1 MPASRFLGLC
11 ALLQAF
17 RATQAFAPDWTITKY
32 FEDSV
37 TTLPGN
43 TGRYGTYPA
52 TEYTSTVTVVPTVTS
67 PIATATI
74 IATTYPEAITY
85 ILIGL
90 EPGQGTSSSYDYS
103 ESTNTYYVPLTYTYP
118 RYCSVTSGESTITTS
133 ARISIPTEI
142 QSHLTP
148 TVTSVTTSVV
158 DYLESVSYYTSAASF
173 IDPTELP
180 SGVYSSI
187 EASHTPS
194 EIQYCPYGSHSSSGG
209 YGSQSSSSS
218 SSSDNYDGYCG
229 RYYGC
234 YHSYWSPYL
243 ALSLIITFSWFGL
256 FFIVGLIE
264 SAVRFR
270 KLMRGR
276 GASRGLPKS
285 FACLCPILSCLFII
299 CMHRG
304 YRPKP
309 REEQEELE
317 RNWKSM
323 SFAAKFTLWLKYGF
337 SRSYPPM
344 LGAAP
349 PLATD
354 PLPASQPQMAQ
365 QPVVPGVMPP
375 LPQQTGP
382 QPLPHQTDQQT
393 ERQADNQ
400 QQEQQPVLRS
410 AEQNPESSQR
420 EYQPLP
426 AVGQSGSTGLFEH
439 PTHAVSPVNEQG
451 SPLPLQSDLTQPYT
465 SHNQHI
471 HEEQPQNAITQ
482 PTDLHSGAPKNA

>member
-1 MPASRFLGLC
+1 MATSRFLGLC
-11 ALLQAF
+11 TLLQAL
-17 RATQAFAPDWTITKY
+17 RATQAFAPDWTVTKY

-43 TGRYGTYPA
+43 TNRYGTYPA
-52 TEYTSTVTVVPTVTS
+52 TEYTSTVTIVPTVIS
-67 PIATATI
+67 PTATATTT
-74 IATTYPEAITY
+74 ATTYLSITY
-85 ILIGL
+85 VFIGL
-90 EPGQGTSSSYDYS
+90 EPGQGTSSSYDDY

-118 RYCSVTSGESTITTS
+118 RRCSVASGESTLTTS
-133 ARISIPTEI
+133 ARLSIPTEI
-142 QSHLTP
+142 QSQLTP
-148 TVTSVTTSVV
+148 TVTTVTTSVG
-158 DYLESVSYYTSAASF
+158 DYLDSLSYYTSTASLV
-173 IDPTELP
+173 DPTDLP
-180 SGVYSSI
+180 SGIYSSI
-187 EASHTPS
+187 EAIHTPS
-194 EIQYCPYGSHSSSGG
+194 DIKYCRYGSHSGSSG
-209 YGSQSSSSS
+209 YGSQPSS
-218 SSSDNYDGYCG
+218 SSSDNYDGGYCG

-234 YHSYWSPYL
+234 YRSYWSAYL

-344 LGAAP
+344 LGAPP

-354 PLPASQPQMAQ
+354 PLPTSQPQMAQ

-382 QPLPHQTDQQT
+382 QPLPHQTGQQT
-393 ERQADNQ
+393 ERQLDNQ
-400 QQEQQPVLRS
+400 QQEQQPDLHS
-410 AEQNPESSQR
+410 PEQNPEVFQR

-426 AVGQSGSTGLFEH
+426 AVGQSGSTGFFEH

-451 SPLPLQSDLTQPYT
+451 SPTPLQSDLTQPYD
-465 SHNQHI
+465 SHEQHI
-471 HEEQPQNAITQ
+471 HPEQPRNVIPQ

>member
-1 MPASRFLGLC
+1 MRFLGLC
-11 ALLQAF
+11 ALLQAL
-17 RATQAFAPDWTITKY
+17 RVTQAFAPDWTITKY

-52 TEYTSTVTVVPTVTS
+52 SEYTNTVTVVPTVTS
-67 PIATATI
+67 PTATATI
-74 IATTYPEAITY
+74 TAITYPSITY

-90 EPGQGTSSSYDYS
+90 EPGQGTSSSYDYY

-118 RYCSVTSGESTITTS
+118 RRCSVTSGESTITTS

-148 TVTSVTTSVV
+148 TVTSATTSVV
-158 DYLESVSYYTSAASF
+158 DYLESGSHYTSTDSF
-173 IDPTELP
+173 VDPTELP

-187 EASHTPS
+187 EAIHTPS
-194 EIQYCPYGSHSSSGG
+194 EIKYCRYGSHSSSGG
-209 YGSQSSSSS
+209 YGSQSSSGS
-218 SSSDNYDGYCG
+218 SSSDNYNSYCG
-229 RYYGC
+229 
-234 YHSYWSPYL
+234 
-243 ALSLIITFSWFGL
+243 
-256 FFIVGLIE
+256 
-264 SAVRFR
+264 
-270 KLMRGR
+270 
-276 GASRGLPKS
+276 
-285 FACLCPILSCLFII
+285 
-299 CMHRG
+299 
-304 YRPKP
+304 RPKP

-344 LGAAP
+344 LGVAP

-365 QPVVPGVMPP
+365 QPVVSGVMPP
-375 LPQQTGP
+375 LPEQTGP
-382 QPLPHQTDQQT
+382 QPLPHQIGQQT
-393 ERQADNQ
+393 ERQLDNQ
-400 QQEQQPVLRS
+400 QQEQQPVLHP
-410 AEQNPESSQR
+410 AEQKPEASQR

-451 SPLPLQSDLTQPYT
+451 SPIPLQSDLTQPYT
-465 SHNQHI
+465 SHDQHI
-471 HEEQPQNAITQ
+471 HEEQPRNVVTQ
-482 PTDLHSGAPKNA
+482 PTDLHSGAPKDG